1 MEEFMRISDPNPTSN
16 ALTPEEMQVYVKEVL
31 VPIIDDFTK
40 NHKGKQFTAGDV
52 EALYNDLNKALSKDP
67 RILDKWGGGIDQDSV
82 RKDMAKQMAAELN
95 TESKLSKSEKLIKGF
110 GEFCKKIG
118 LGKIGDACLKYTQE
132 VTLKKSAQEIAS
144 GVASTKM
151 SVSVGDS
158 ESAKIAKPIQ
168 KGQMQR

>member
-1 MEEFMRISDPNPTSN
+1 MEEFMPISDPKSTPN
-16 ALTPEEMQVYVKEVL
+16 ALTPQEMEVYVKQVL

-40 NHKGKQFTAGDV
+40 KHKGKEFTTTDV
-52 EALYNDLNKALSKDP
+52 EGLYNNLNKTLSKDP

-82 RKDMAKQMAAELN
+82 RKDMAKQIATELN

-118 LGKIGDACLKYTQE
+118 LGKIGDACLKYTQGI
-132 VTLKKSAQEIAS
+132 TLKKSAQQIAS

-151 SVSVGDS
+151 SVSVGES

-168 KGQMQR
+168 KGQRQR

>member
-1 MEEFMRISDPNPTSN
+1 MEEFIRISDPNPTSN
-16 ALTPEEMQVYVKEVL
+16 ALTPEEMQVYVK

-82 RKDMAKQMAAELN
+82 RKDMAKQMAADLN

-118 LGKIGDACLKYTQE
+118 LGKIGDACLKYTQGI
-132 VTLKKSAQEIAS
+132 TLKKSAQEIAS

-151 SVSVGDS
+151 SVTVGES

>member
-1 MEEFMRISDPNPTSN
+1 MPISDPKSTPN
-16 ALTPEEMQVYVKEVL
+16 ALTPQEMEVYVKQVL

-40 NHKGKQFTAGDV
+40 KHKGKEFTATDV
-52 EALYNDLNKALSKDP
+52 EELYNNLNKALSKDP
-67 RILDKWGGGIDQDSV
+67 RILDKWEGGIKQDSV
-82 RKDMAKQMAAELN
+82 RKDMAQQMAAELN

-168 KGQMQR
+168 KGVIGR

>member
-1 MEEFMRISDPNPTSN
+1 MLNK
-16 ALTPEEMQVYVKEVL
+16 YL

-40 NHKGKQFTAGDV
+40 NHKGKQITASDV

-118 LGKIGDACLKYTQE
+118 LGKIGYACLKHTQE

-144 GVASTKM
+144 GIASTKM
-151 SVSVGDS
+151 SVSVGDN
-158 ESAKIAKPIQ
+158 
-168 KGQMQR
+168 

>member
-1 MEEFMRISDPNPTSN
+1 MEEFMPNSDPKSTPN
-16 ALTPEEMQVYVKEVL
+16 ALTPQEMEVYVKQVL

-40 NHKGKQFTAGDV
+40 NHKGKQFTADDV
-52 EALYNDLNKALSKDP
+52 EALYDKLIKTLSKDP
-67 RILDKWGGGIDQDSV
+67 RIVDNWNRLDQDPV

-168 KGQMQR
+168 KGVIGR

>member
-1 MEEFMRISDPNPTSN
+1 MRISDPKPASN
-16 ALTPEEMQVYVKEVL
+16 TLTPKELQAYVKEVL

-40 NHKGKQFTAGDV
+40 NHKGKQFTADDV
-52 EALYNDLNKALSKDP
+52 EALYNNLNQALSKDP
-67 RILDKWGGGIDQDSV
+67 RIVDNWNRPDQDAV
-82 RKDMAKQMAAELN
+82 RKDMAKQMAETLN
-95 TESKLSKSEKLIKGF
+95 TESKLSKSEQLVKGF

-118 LGKIGDACLKYTQE
+118 LGKIGDACLKYAQE

>member
-1 MEEFMRISDPNPTSN
+1 M
-16 ALTPEEMQVYVKEVL
+16 
-31 VPIIDDFTK
+31 PIIDDFTK
-40 NHKGKQFTAGDV
+40 NRKGKQFTADDV

-67 RILDKWGGGIDQDSV
+67 RILDKWDGGIDQDSV
-82 RKDMAKQMAAELN
+82 RKDMAKQTAEALD
-95 TESKLSKSEKLIKGF
+95 TESKSKKSEQLIKGF

-118 LGKIGDACLKYTQE
+118 LGKIGGACLKYTQGI
-132 VTLKKSAQEIAS
+132 TLKKSAQEIAS

-151 SVSVGDS
+151 SVTVGES

>member
-1 MEEFMRISDPNPTSN
+1 MEEFMRISDPKPTSN
-16 ALTPEEMQVYVKEVL
+16 ALTPEEMQVYVNQVL

-40 NHKGKQFTAGDV
+40 NHKGKQITASDV

-82 RKDMAKQMAAELN
+82 RKDMAKQMAADLN

-118 LGKIGDACLKYTQE
+118 LGKIGDACNNTIENLKLLCWNCHSMTPNYGNKNNHQ
-132 VTLKKSAQEIAS
+132 
-144 GVASTKM
+144 STRKYRH
-151 SVSVGDS
+151 
-158 ESAKIAKPIQ
+158 KP
-168 KGQMQR
+168 

>member
-1 MEEFMRISDPNPTSN
+1 MPISDPKSTPN
-16 ALTPEEMQVYVKEVL
+16 ALTPQEMEVYVKQVL

-40 NHKGKQFTAGDV
+40 NHKGKQFTADDV
-52 EALYNDLNKALSKDP
+52 GALYNNLNNTLSKDP
-67 RILDKWGGGIDQDSV
+67 RIVDKWDRHMITQDHV
-82 RKDMAKQMAAELN
+82 RKDMAQQMAAELN
-95 TESKLSKSEKLIKGF
+95 TESKLSTSEKLIKGF

-118 LGKIGDACLKYTQE
+118 LGKIGDACLKYTQGI
-132 VTLKKSAQEIAS
+132 TLKKSAQEIAS

-168 KGQMQR
+168 TKGQIQR